1 MRQRV
6 NQRLIELGLNASEA
20 ARRGGL
26 ERSFVKDLLLGKK
39 KSVRGVGL
47 LRLAFAL
54 NVSPAW
60 LTGHSEE
67 LGSPPDISELPPEH
81 GAETKG
87 PPSESKAI
95 QEYVEIAGIA
105 EADVFRPADL
115 PGSPAFFHR
124 ICRLPEYPDARQCAY
139 IHRGDGMDEIGIL
152 DGMAVL
158 AVNFADYAEQRGG
171 LTEGMVVV
179 AKRVRGEGEDVEVE
193 ISVRQVHYD
202 AGRIELLCRSSN
214 PRHRPLSFGDPS
226 IDVLAVAVVCF
237 RFLV

>member
-47 LRLAFAL
+47 LRLAYAL

-67 LGSPPDISELPPEH
+67 VGVPPDISELPPEH
-81 GAETKG
+81 GAETKDA
-87 PPSESKAI
+87 SAEQKAI
-95 QEYVEIAGIA
+95 PEYVEIAGIA
-105 EADVFRPADL
+105 EADVFRPLDL
-115 PGSPAFFHR
+115 LGPPPSFEHR
-124 ICRLPEYPDARQCAY
+124 ICRLPEYPDARQCVY
-139 IHRGDGMDEIGIL
+139 VQRGDGMDAIGID

-158 AVNFADYAEQRGG
+158 AVDFECYAEQRGG
-171 LTEGMVVV
+171 LTDGMVVV
-179 AKRVRGEGEDVEVE
+179 VRRARADVDEVE

-214 PRHRPLSFGDPS
+214 PRHRAVSFGDPLVE
-226 IDVLAVAVVCF
+226 ILAVAVVCF